1 MFFSENQGRI
11 IIKIEKEYG
20 SLNSKMQLKG
30 CAESPDIALSTL
42 MVHFISL
49 ANAQGKDPKKIFE
62 TNYEALHKK
71 LAESSGK
78 KNTNSSKK

>member
-30 CAESPDIALSTL
+30 CAETAEIALSTL

-49 ANAQGKDPKKIFE
+49 ATEQGKDPKKIFE
-62 TNYEALHKK
+62 ANYEALQKK
-71 LAESSGK
+71 LTEINGK
-78 KNTNSSKK
+78 KDTNSSKK